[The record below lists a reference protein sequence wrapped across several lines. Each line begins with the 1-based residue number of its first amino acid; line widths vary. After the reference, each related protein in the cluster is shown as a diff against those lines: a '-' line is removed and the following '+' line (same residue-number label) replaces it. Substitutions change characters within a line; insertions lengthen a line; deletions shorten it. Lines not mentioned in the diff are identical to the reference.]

1 MNALTTLAERCE
13 SAGADE
19 QRALLEEAWNAV
31 FEAPKHYRVSVQSDG
46 TPWPGDGIGPYT
58 EEAKEW
64 LTANRKFHAC
74 VTASAYVDAALMFV
88 PEGMRYHLTVD
99 PTGGFAGAGSAM
111 ATVKTGVRQEE
122 VYGEATT
129 PALAILSASL
139 RAWADRSK

>member
-19 QRALLEEAWNAV
+19 QRALLEEAWDCCPAV
-31 FEAPKHYRVSVQSDG
+31 WATTKRAYDLLSSRLDAH
-46 TPWPGDGIGPYT
+46 
-58 EEAKEW
+58 
-64 LTANRKFHAC
+64 
-74 VTASAYVDAALMFV
+74 AYVDAALMFV

-139 RAWADRSK
+139 RAWADRSE